1 MVLTGLC
8 DVHRVLTVRVRSSAA
23 YHRYSSKLQHTLS
36 ARQHIPAFTATQ
48 TSTSSQLP
56 SNSQVESYT
65 LDTVGRTFFYTL
77 QQKSALW
84 VVFSRPGV
92 FVFFFLIFVSPL
104 YEQQKLAYKHL
115 TVALHIYTYIHKT
128 YRSIVHFFLS
138 SLDCIHLFFCKLH
151 RDLFGFILVFIYFK
165 SDVVTV
171 SAATAS
177 AVFLCIISVYC
188 VCTWPSCSDLC
199 ICTALRPN
207 VCTLILRSTLTELSL
222 FCR

>member
-36 ARQHIPAFTATQ
+36 AHQHIPAFTATQ
-48 TSTSSQLP
+48 TSTSGQLP

-65 LDTVGRTFFYTL
+65 LDTVGRTFLYTL

-84 VVFSRPGV
+84 VVFSRPGL
-92 FVFFFLIFVSPL
+92 FFFLIFVSPL

-138 SLDCIHLFFCKLH
+138 SLDYIHLFFLQ
-151 RDLFGFILVFIYFK
+151 
-165 SDVVTV
+165 
-171 SAATAS
+171 AT
-177 AVFLCIISVYC
+177 
-188 VCTWPSCSDLC
+188 
-199 ICTALRPN
+199 
-207 VCTLILRSTLTELSL
+207 
-222 FCR
+222 

>member
-36 ARQHIPAFTATQ
+36 AHQHIPAFTATQ
-48 TSTSSQLP
+48 TSTSGQLP

-65 LDTVGRTFFYTL
+65 LDTVGRTFLYTL

-84 VVFSRPGV
+84 VVFSRPGL
-92 FVFFFLIFVSPL
+92 FFFLIFVSPL

-138 SLDCIHLFFCKLH
+138 SLDYIHLFFFASYIETCSVL
-151 RDLFGFILVFIYFK
+151 YFK
-165 SDVVTV
+165 SDIVTV

-177 AVFLCIISVYC
+177 AVFLCIILSQCLLCMHLTLVFWSVYMHSSQAEC
-188 VCTWPSCSDLC
+188 LHFDPS
-199 ICTALRPN
+199 
-207 VCTLILRSTLTELSL
+207 
-222 FCR
+222 

>member
-36 ARQHIPAFTATQ
+36 AYQHIPAFTATQ
-48 TSTSSQLP
+48 TSTSGQLP

-65 LDTVGRTFFYTL
+65 LNTVGCTFLYTL

-84 VVFSRPGV
+84 VVFSRPG
-92 FVFFFLIFVSPL
+92 VFFFLIFVSPL

-115 TVALHIYTYIHKT
+115 TVVLHIYTYIHKT

-151 RDLFGFILVFIYFK
+151 RDLFGFILVFIYFR

-177 AVFLCIISVYC
+177 AVFLCIILSQCLLCMHLTLVFWSVYMHSSRAEC
-188 VCTWPSCSDLC
+188 LHFDPS
-199 ICTALRPN
+199 
-207 VCTLILRSTLTELSL
+207 
-222 FCR
+222 